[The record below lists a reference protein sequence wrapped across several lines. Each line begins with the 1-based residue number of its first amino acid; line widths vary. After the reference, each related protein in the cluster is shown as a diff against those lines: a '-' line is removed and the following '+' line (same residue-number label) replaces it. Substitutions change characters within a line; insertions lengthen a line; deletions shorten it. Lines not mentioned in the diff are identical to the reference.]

1 MEVLCVI
8 YAPLVSSLVCPLDIL
23 VYEFKAFKRFRSTN
37 VFKKPCEG
45 RVTGVWSRPSHTKK
59 YVFAL
64 MVEFNGVV
72 YCAETNLSSVK
83 NNPWRESHLSQDRQE
98 AEINKT

>member
-1 MEVLCVI
+1 
-8 YAPLVSSLVCPLDIL
+8 
-23 VYEFKAFKRFRSTN
+23 AFKWFRSTK
-37 VFKKPCEG
+37 VFKNPCEG

-72 YCAETNLSSVK
+72 YCAATNLSSVK

-98 AEINKT
+98 AEINKTRRFRREVMFLRYFLSRPSQQ